1 MSRLATAVV
10 LLLLACT
17 PSASPAPTA
26 APSTATPSVARVDL
40 DRLRRESAVGR
51 SIADDAWSSDAGI
64 DAELTI
70 RLTAIAVAE
79 ARGIASVVDESA
91 AVVVGDAVASAAA
104 IDLTD
109 DVRAALDPLAELAW
123 VVGAWSATVE
133 GTTTIET
140 WCPVPATDQG
150 AARWIGDNRTRKGER
165 EVAFEWVAIEGQGAS
180 SVYLAQPS
188 GRTPPARFD
197 RVASDRPRAA
207 VFENPAHDF
216 PQRLEYLREGPML
229 RATASNQTA
238 QLPFAWTRGGESA
251 PIGDREQAIAA
262 VPALARACAAIRE
275 RRG

>member
-1 MSRLATAVV
+1 MIRRAPAP
-10 LLLLACT
+10 LLCSLLACT
-17 PSASPAPTA
+17 PSPPSASPSPDAASPT
-26 APSTATPSVARVDL
+26 VARVDL

-51 SIADDAWSSDAGI
+51 SIADDAWSSDAGV

-79 ARGIASVVDESA
+79 SRGMASLVDASA
-91 AVVVGDAVASAAA
+91 AVLLGESTPSASA

-140 WCPVPATDQG
+140 WCPAPASRPG
-150 AARWIGDNRTRKGER
+150 AARWIGDNRTRKGDR
-165 EVAFEWVAIEGQGAS
+165 EVAFEWMAIEGQGPA

-197 RVASDRPRAA
+197 RVASDRPRTA

-229 RATASNQTA
+229 RATASNQAA
-238 QLPFAWTRGGESA
+238 QLPFAWTRGGESG

-275 RRG
+275 RGG

>member
-1 MSRLATAVV
+1 MLRPAASIVP
-10 LLLLACT
+10 LLLACT
-17 PSASPAPTA
+17 ASVSPAPTA
-26 APSTATPSVARVDL
+26 APSATSAAVARVDL
-40 DRLRRESAVGR
+40 DRLRRESAVGG
-51 SIADDAWSSDAGI
+51 SITDDAWSSDAGI

-79 ARGIASVVDESA
+79 SRGMTSLVDESA
-91 AVVVGDAVASAAA
+91 AVLLGGAVESAPAV
-104 IDLTD
+104 DLTD

-140 WCPVPATDQG
+140 WCPVPATETS
-150 AARWIGDNRTRKGER
+150 AARWIGDNRTRQGDR
-165 EVAFEWVAIEGQGAS
+165 EVAFEWMAIEGPRAA

-197 RVASDRPRAA
+197 RVVADRPRAA

-216 PQRLEYLREGPML
+216 PQRIEYLREGSTL
-229 RATASNQTA
+229 RAVASNQTA
-238 QLPFAWTRGGESA
+238 QLPFAWTRQAEAG
-251 PIGDREQAIAA
+251 PIVDRDQAIAA
-262 VPALARACAAIRE
+262 VPALARACAAIRG